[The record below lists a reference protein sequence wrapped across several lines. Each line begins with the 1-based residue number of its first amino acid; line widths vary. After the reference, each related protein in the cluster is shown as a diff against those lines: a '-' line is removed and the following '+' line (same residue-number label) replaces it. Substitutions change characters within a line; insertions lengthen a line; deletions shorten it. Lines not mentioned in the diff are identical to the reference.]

1 MELVAGYTGAF
12 IIGLIL
18 GLMGGG
24 GSILTVP
31 LLVYVLGINPVMA
44 TAYSLFI
51 VGTTSAFGSV
61 QNYLNN
67 NISFKK
73 ALLVALPSF
82 IMVYITRKSI
92 VPALPEYIVQTSA
105 ISVTKDVFIMLLFA
119 AIMLLASVSMLIRRP
134 DAPGD
139 TAQNHKVNYY
149 YIVPSVILVGL
160 LTGLVGSG
168 GGFLIIPLLV
178 FFGGLPMKKA
188 VGTSLFIVAVN
199 SLSGFAGDVQNIAV
213 NWVFLLSFTCI
224 SIFGI
229 FAGIYCNRFVNGA
242 QLKKAFG
249 YFVLLMALFILTK
262 EVTGF

>member
-1 MELVAGYTGAF
+1 MEAAAGYTGAF

-31 LLVYVLGINPVMA
+31 LLVYVLGINPVIA

-61 QNYLNN
+61 QNFINN

-82 IMVYITRKSI
+82 IMVYITRKNI
-92 VPALPEYIVQTSA
+92 VPALPEHIIETGTVS
-105 ISVTKDVFIMLLFA
+105 ITKDVFIMLLFA
-119 AIMLLASVSMLIRRP
+119 AIMLLASLSMLAQRTN
-134 DAPGD
+134 DDESAPPK
-139 TAQNHKVNYY
+139 KVNYY
-149 YIVPSVILVGL
+149 YIVPCVILVGF

-178 FFGGLPMKKA
+178 FFGGLHMKKA

-199 SLSGFAGDVQNIAV
+199 SISGFAGDIQNIAV
-213 NWVFLLSFTCI
+213 NWVFLLSFTAV

-229 FAGIYCNRFVNGA
+229 FAGIYCNKFINGA

-249 YFVLLMALFILTK
+249 YFVLLMAIFILSK
-262 EVTGF
+262 EVIGF